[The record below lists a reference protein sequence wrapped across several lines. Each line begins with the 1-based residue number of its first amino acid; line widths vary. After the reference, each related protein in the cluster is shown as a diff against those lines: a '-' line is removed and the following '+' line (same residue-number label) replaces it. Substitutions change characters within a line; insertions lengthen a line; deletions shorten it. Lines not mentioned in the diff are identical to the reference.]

1 MTSTMPKPHQWTRSE
16 YVEMFDAGVF
26 EPQDRLELIEGEIVD
41 MSPQNCPHAT
51 GVTLVQET
59 LSDIF
64 RSSSTIRVQLPMD
77 VNEISQP
84 EPDIAVVEGK
94 ARDYLNHHPM
104 TALLIVEVSD
114 TTLDYDRETKSSLYA
129 KAGIEDYW
137 IVNLADRQL
146 EVYRCPASMAN
157 RPFGFGYKQ
166 INYYTDE
173 DSISPL
179 APPESS
185 IDVADFL
192 P

>member
-16 YVEMFDAGVF
+16 YVKMFDAGVF
-26 EPQDRLELIEGEIVD
+26 EPEDRLELIEGKILAI
-41 MSPQNCPHAT
+41 SPQNCLHAT
-51 GVTLVQET
+51 EVTLVQET

-129 KAGIEDYW
+129 KVGIEDYW
-137 IVNLADRQL
+137 ILNLADRQL
-146 EVYRCPASMAN
+146 EVYRRPASMAN
-157 RPFGFGYKQ
+157 QPFGFGYKQ

-179 APPESS
+179 AHPESS